1 MTELQPNPHPRMT
14 VRADQPLIGVIR
26 QRQGQEVVEYFVEEA
41 DGDQASAQARRQR
54 AVSLLGAWSH
64 LDDSDDFLDEL
75 DRIRHQSKPTP
86 PMELPELDQRRAR
99 ARTGSSQR
107 EGEPARG

>member
-1 MTELQPNPHPRMT
+1 MAELQPNPHPRMT

-26 QRQGQEVVEYFVEEA
+26 QQDGVEVVDYFTDEA
-41 DGDQASAQARRQR
+41 DADQASDQARRQR

-75 DRIRHQSKPTP
+75 DRIRH
-86 PMELPELDQRRAR
+86 
-99 ARTGSSQR
+99 
-107 EGEPARG
+107 